1 MFNDYNFID
10 NFLPYED
17 FKTLFR
23 LKEFRTKKE
32 FLEHLEDYH
41 ILTTLQL
48 VSRLNKYYGERVYEC
63 ISVRSVKRNPQYESL
78 ETAYDVIIHQINS
91 RNVMVAY
98 DKCEPPD
105 FEKLKLELSN
115 VDHITFKA
123 VTPVNLRNLKGITLS
138 PDKYDYWFMLRV
150 MVIDCANVGG
160 SDLHIMT
167 RHDKALRPYYTV
179 DYRRDIYTWRNNSWK
194 LTREMVQKLVHSA
207 IEKDTAKNRQ
217 DIELGGVSAEKSD
230 LLNDGNYQL
239 RIAVVPALDG
249 YKMTIRIQKLK
260 TVSKK
265 IKELGFDS
273 TVVNQLELL
282 AKKQSGITLI
292 TGAIRTGK
300 NTTAFAMANSMP
312 LSQFCV
318 MDLSSPVEVRMD
330 FTQVD
335 YMDSVDALINY
346 IKLIKKLDVDICFI
360 NEIPSKD
367 VAFAVRDLVNSS
379 VGVIT
384 TMHVDRLWHLPYKL
398 KEYYGEDY
406 KDVISQINGVVN
418 QKMFVQQC
426 LAKDCAKRVLIE
438 ELPKEIRDFM
448 MQDRFKD
455 IPGNYVY
462 VNTGC
467 PECFEGNKKG
477 ALRPYAEVLLFDD
490 DLKRKLRK
498 CEHVYD
504 MEDLLKDVME
514 ERKVSL
520 DYKLV
525 RAVKN
530 GELHYKS
537 LYVL

>member
-1 MFNDYNFID
+1 MFDDYKFID
-10 NFLPYED
+10 YFLPNED

-41 ILTTLQL
+41 ILTTYKL
-48 VSRLNKYYGERVYEC
+48 VSLLNQYYGEKVYEF
-63 ISVRSVKRNPQYESL
+63 IHARSVKRNPRYLHL
-78 ETAYDVIIHQINS
+78 EENYNVIIHQINL
-91 RNVMVAY
+91 RNIVIAY
-98 DKCEPPD
+98 DECEQPD
-105 FEKLKLELSN
+105 FERLKLELDDI
-115 VDHITFKA
+115 DHIIFKA
-123 VTPVNLRNLKGITLS
+123 VTPVNLRTLKGVQMTANM
-138 PDKYDYWFMLRV
+138 YDYWFMLRV

-167 RHDKALRPYYTV
+167 RHNKSLQPYYTV
-179 DYRRDIYTWRNNSWK
+179 DYRRDIYTWRNNNWK
-194 LTREMVQKLVHSA
+194 LTHEMVQKLVHSA

-217 DIELGGVSAEKSD
+217 DIELGGVSAEKND

-249 YKMTIRIQKLK
+249 YKMTIRIQRLK

-312 LSQFCV
+312 LNQFCV

-335 YMDSVDALINY
+335 YMDSVEALINY

-398 KEYYGEDY
+398 KEYYGDDY

-418 QKMFVQQC
+418 QKMFVEQC
-426 LAKDCAKRVLIE
+426 LEPNCAKRILIE
-438 ELPKEIRDFM
+438 ELPSEIRDFM
-448 MQDRFKD
+448 MQNRFKD
-455 IPGNYVY
+455 IHGNYVY
-462 VNTGC
+462 VNSGC

-477 ALRPYAEVLLFDD
+477 ALRPYAEVLLFDED
-490 DLKRKLRK
+490 IKRKLRK

-504 MEDLLKDVME
+504 MEDLLRDIME
-514 ERKVSL
+514 ERKASL
-520 DYKLV
+520 DYKIV
-525 RAVKN
+525 EAVKN
-530 GELHYKS
+530 GKLHYRS